1 MSSMDFFH
9 QLLSSVWEF
18 DIHFGIWQI
27 ILPPSRTSSPIS
39 IHALKTQLTINI
51 PAVQGRF
58 QKKKNHLKL
67 TIFPNIL

>member
-18 DIHFGIWQI
+18 DIHFGVWQI

-51 PAVQGRF
+51 PTVQGRF
-58 QKKKNHLKL
+58 QKKKKSSQVNH
-67 TIFPNIL
+67 FP